1 MSAAAQDQAASAAE
15 NLQSTPAVKK
25 DGPHSTELP
34 PAQREANHKLAVD
47 MKGRFIGPMP
57 VEVFL
62 EKYLTSTVKVEDH
75 PEVPRDA
82 FSKVATAVDE
92 KRMYDPFVQA
102 IAPWMLGLKAVN
114 TSASVDT
121 GDFPLKPDVSIFKKE
136 YVPDRSRAD
145 FSAMEMFVEF
155 KKSSKDAPF
164 TDPPDKS
171 EAARQAAIQSGSFES
186 ASNEAMK
193 IRGQLTA
200 YAIAHHGHQFRHFSF
215 SVVIVGTQA
224 RFIRWD
230 ASAVVVTAQFDYNQN
245 PEIMAKFFWQF
256 SNLPAKLRGHDESV
270 CPAKLQTDV
279 EERVRSGLNLVSE
292 TPLFRYSVPGLK
304 GYCYGPRPPYPSRSI
319 VGRTTRTLPVW
330 FVPPQPADE
339 QHVEHH
345 PQQHIKQEEAS
356 AYDPRWAIERAVYLK
371 DCWRFISFAHNV
383 QPEHEIYEMLN
394 SKDTPNIPT
403 SVCGGDVE
411 GPGSRT
417 DTHTLVDAPWL
428 CVELKVTPFIHYRL
442 VLDVVG
448 RPLTSFRCT
457 KELVRGVLDA
467 MRAHKFAYEVL
478 QLLHRDISP
487 GNIILTEDG
496 RGLLIDWE
504 LAKTVGEI
512 GNRRRERTG
521 TWQFMSAAL
530 LRKPGK
536 LHMLEDDIESFIH
549 VLGWTTIKY
558 LFDIIDFHL
567 EGAAVGG
574 KAKARELRGGGYP
587 PETFELKRPSPLSR
601 LLRDLSSP
609 FKSRY
614 TREPPTDEIRAQL
627 LTLTDVADDE
637 HLPCC
642 PLFGCMTGI

>member
-1 MSAAAQDQAASAAE
+1 
-15 NLQSTPAVKK
+15 
-25 DGPHSTELP
+25 
-34 PAQREANHKLAVD
+34 LAVD
-47 MKGRFIGPMP
+47 MKGQFIGPMP

-92 KRMYDPFVQA
+92 KRMYDPFIQA

-136 YVPDRSRAD
+136 YVPDRNHAD
-145 FSAMEMFVEF
+145 FSAMEMCVEF

-186 ASNEAMK
+186 ASKEAMN

-230 ASAVVVTAQFDYNQN
+230 ASAAQFDYNEN

-256 SNLPAKLRGHDESV
+256 SNLPANLRGHDESV
-270 CPAKLQTDV
+270 CPAELQTDV

-319 VGRTTRTLPVW
+319 IGRTTRTLPVW
-330 FVPPQPADE
+330 F
-339 QHVEHH
+339 
-345 PQQHIKQEEAS
+345 
-356 AYDPRWAIERAVYLK
+356 RAVYLK

-411 GPGSRT
+411 GPGSKT

-467 MRAHKFAYEVL
+467 MEAHKFAYEVL

-504 LAKTVGEI
+504 LAKTYFTEFTYRHYDS
-512 GNRRRERTG
+512 NHLQG
-521 TWQFMSAAL
+521 TWQFMSTVL

-536 LHMLEDDIESFIH
+536 LHTLEDDIESFLH
-549 VLGWTTIKY
+549 VLGWATIRYVPTTAAY
-558 LFDIIDFHL
+558 SGEQRASHLHQFFDIVDFHL
-567 EGAAVGG
+567 RGTAVGG
-574 KAKARELRGGGYP
+574 DGKAAMLGLGGYP
-587 PETFELKRPSPLSR
+587 PATFKLKRPSPLFR

-614 TREPPTDEIRAQL
+614 MLEPPTDEVRAQL

-637 HLPCC
+637 TITLQSSVR
-642 PLFGCMTGI
+642 LYDRDMNRLKSSTWFIELLEQ

>member
-1 MSAAAQDQAASAAE
+1 
-15 NLQSTPAVKK
+15 
-25 DGPHSTELP
+25 
-34 PAQREANHKLAVD
+34 
-47 MKGRFIGPMP
+47 
-57 VEVFL
+57 
-62 EKYLTSTVKVEDH
+62 
-75 PEVPRDA
+75 
-82 FSKVATAVDE
+82 
-92 KRMYDPFVQA
+92 
-102 IAPWMLGLKAVN
+102 MLGLKAVN
-114 TSASVDT
+114 TSASVAT
-121 GDFPLKPDVSIFKKE
+121 GDFPLKPDVSIFKE
-136 YVPDRSRAD
+136 DYVPDRNRAD
-145 FSAMEMFVEF
+145 FSAMEMCVEF
-155 KKSSKDAPF
+155 KKSGEDAPF

-186 ASNEAMK
+186 ASKEAMN

-215 SVVIVGTQA
+215 SVIIVGTQA

-230 ASAVVVTAQFDYNQN
+230 ASAVVVSAQFDYNEN

-270 CPAKLQTDV
+270 CPAELQTDV

-330 FVPPQPADE
+330 F
-339 QHVEHH
+339 
-345 PQQHIKQEEAS
+345 
-356 AYDPRWAIERAVYLK
+356 RAVYLK
-371 DCWRFISFAHNV
+371 DCWRFISFGHNV

-394 SKDTPNIPT
+394 NKGTPNIPT

-411 GPGSRT
+411 GPGSKT

-457 KELVRGVLDA
+457 KELVGGVLDA
-467 MRAHKFAYEVL
+467 MKAHRFAYEVL

-558 LFDIIDFHL
+558 VPTTDAYSGGERASDLHQLFDVIDFHL
-567 EGAAVGG
+567 QGAAIGG
-574 KAKARELRGGGYP
+574 KAKATMLGLGGYP
-587 PETFELKRPSPLSR
+587 PATFKLQRPSPLFR

-614 TREPPTDEIRAQL
+614 MLEPPTDEERALVEGREDSADTKIKRLFVKVSQYDEDMALLKTSDWFIETLEQALQKEGWPTDDKAEKGLVEHTNILYTRPQISRKSDQL
-627 LTLTDVADDE
+627 LSSQSQWEDSKSVASAGSLKREGSTSPTPEGRTKRPRDA
-637 HLPCC
+637 
-642 PLFGCMTGI
+642 PLGSNARN